1 MKTALLIMLLSF
13 RLVAEDTTYEE
24 HHKGASMINAPL
36 QSELTEVYR
45 SSEKAG
51 KKAGKNTKNFFCS
64 ELHWTFFCTG
74 ED

>member
-1 MKTALLIMLLSF
+1 MKIGLLIMLLSF
-13 RLVAEDTTYEE
+13 RLVAEDITQED
-24 HHKGASMINAPL
+24 HNSGASIINAPL